1 MLTKLLYYGA
11 FSQAQAQTPAIVDS
25 LQKMLTTSIN
35 HQQRADTYNLL
46 AAQYHRTDSLKVA
59 SFTAEALRWAKRD
72 NYVRGICQAY
82 YYQGYNYTRLGHFL
96 QAEQVYNKM
105 IPLAQAAKDYHSL
118 HLAWKGLGINL
129 AYQRKSRK
137 SLECF
142 KKSLSFAKQ
151 SDDKTLVA
159 NAYNNM
165 GNNYKNL
172 GNIKQALHCYQQS
185 LDINKALDNMN
196 EVGINYNNLALIYSR
211 KGAYKKALAHYQ
223 SALRTFRQS
232 DQLLR
237 ASHVLNN
244 MGLIYLNQS
253 NYLQAAYYFNE
264 SLQIRKSLDD
274 AFSIAVSYT
283 NLGLL
288 ETRLGRYP
296 EAIGYHL
303 KALKHSKKLN
313 NQYRAAS
320 SYNNIGVIYQEQN
333 NFGLARQYYFKALR
347 IFTQLEQK
355 LELVEAYRDIAATY
369 DLESKS
375 DSAQQYFKQ
384 AFEVAQQIGDQKSL
398 GLVYKDLGIFYRKKK
413 QCNQS
418 QEYLHQAKAIF
429 TSLKNYRHLSS
440 SQIALGQTYYDCGEY
455 QKAQHVLEK
464 GLELAKKK
472 GDIKANGYSILS
484 ATYAKLGDYQK
495 AYENHLLFKATT
507 DSLFNRKNTRK
518 IAQLEER
525 FKYKQQKDSLRQIQV
540 QEKKQLQT
548 QIIQQTL
555 QNRLQQRTLWLV
567 LGIALVLLGF
577 TIYVYRSRQLKQ
589 KLNEQLQIKKAE
601 LEVKNETLEA
611 SKEEISVQRD
621 MLEEKNNTLALHK
634 ERIEQSFRAARRIQ
648 KAFLPSK
655 EYLQQCF
662 NDCFILYL
670 PKDVVSGDFY
680 WASKISN
687 IQILVVGD
695 CTGHGVPGAFTT
707 MICHKVLDQIV
718 KVEKIIDPAVI
729 LSKMQVAFLQERTEG
744 ESSRIDTG
752 LDVAILAIEHQ
763 QACSKVTF
771 AGARHDLLY
780 TLPKNEDVIRVPSVR
795 QSIGGF
801 RKQKKTFNN
810 HTLSLPTG
818 STLYMGS
825 DGLVDQ
831 NDGTPNKFGTSRLL
845 DFLKHNQSFS
855 LNRQKNKLTNA
866 LYDFMNQAEQRD
878 DILWVGV
885 KL

>member
-1 MLTKLLYYGA
+1 
-11 FSQAQAQTPAIVDS
+11 
-25 LQKMLTTSIN
+25 
-35 HQQRADTYNLL
+35 
-46 AAQYHRTDSLKVA
+46 
-59 SFTAEALRWAKRD
+59 
-72 NYVRGICQAY
+72 
-82 YYQGYNYTRLGHFL
+82 
-96 QAEQVYNKM
+96 
-105 IPLAQAAKDYHSL
+105 
-118 HLAWKGLGINL
+118 
-129 AYQRKSRK
+129 
-137 SLECF
+137 
-142 KKSLSFAKQ
+142 
-151 SDDKTLVA
+151 
-159 NAYNNM
+159 
-165 GNNYKNL
+165 
-172 GNIKQALHCYQQS
+172 
-185 LDINKALDNMN
+185 MN

-472 GDIKANGYSILS
+472 GDIETSGYSILS

-518 IAQLEER
+518 IAQLEEQYR
-525 FKYKQQKDSLRQIQV
+525 FQLQKDSIRVVNQREKAMLEIEKERQTFLNYLLLVGIFVLMIIGGVIARQYQLRLRKNQLIQT
-540 QEKKQLQT
+540 QQKALHQADLEKKQMQEAHLTKELELKNQSLMSHTLHILQKNNFLQEIKISLKELKKT
-548 QIIQQTL
+548 KESNEQKELIKIQKIID
-555 QNRLQQRTLWLV
+555 RG
-567 LGIALVLLGF
+567 LGIEKDWKNF
-577 TIYVYRSRQLKQ
+577 QYYFEETHPRFYKE
-589 KLNEQLQIKKAE
+589 LNEQFADLSPN
-601 LEVKNETLEA
+601 LLRL
-611 SKEEISVQRD
+611 S
-621 MLEEKNNTLALHK
+621 ALV
-634 ERIEQSFRAARRIQ
+634 RLNLSTQ
-648 KAFLPSK
+648 
-655 EYLQQCF
+655 
-662 NDCFILYL
+662 D
-670 PKDVVSGDFY
+670 
-680 WASKISN
+680 ISN
-687 IQILVVGD
+687 ILGISYRS
-695 CTGHGVPGAFTT
+695 TT
-707 MICHKVLDQIV
+707 MARYRLRKKLNLETDKNLCSFL
-718 KVEKIIDPAVI
+718 
-729 LSKMQVAFLQERTEG
+729 MQ
-744 ESSRIDTG
+744 
-752 LDVAILAIEHQ
+752 
-763 QACSKVTF
+763 
-771 AGARHDLLY
+771 
-780 TLPKNEDVIRVPSVR
+780 
-795 QSIGGF
+795 
-801 RKQKKTFNN
+801 
-810 HTLSLPTG
+810 
-818 STLYMGS
+818 
-825 DGLVDQ
+825 
-831 NDGTPNKFGTSRLL
+831 FG
-845 DFLKHNQSFS
+845 
-855 LNRQKNKLTNA
+855 
-866 LYDFMNQAEQRD
+866 
-878 DILWVGV
+878 
-885 KL
+885 